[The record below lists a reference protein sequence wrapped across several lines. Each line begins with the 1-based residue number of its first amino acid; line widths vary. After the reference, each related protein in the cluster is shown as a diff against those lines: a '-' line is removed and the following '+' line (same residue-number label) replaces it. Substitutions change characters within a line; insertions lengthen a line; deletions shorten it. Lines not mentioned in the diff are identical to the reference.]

1 MNLFIILVI
10 IVTFFMFLIK
20 FIVSLTGRVSERI
33 LTRYFRS
40 VEALFAQNKLP
51 EEWVKHLE
59 KLAKARQRS
68 LHLPRSEQ
76 AKAFLLKKI
85 TELRKFFKTCRFVE
99 SEDARGMLIY
109 QIDNLKERWQSSDAS
124 EILSFYNID
133 IDFDYEP
140 GEQNQTIHRD
150 SQ

>member
-33 LTRYFRS
+33 LTQYFRS
-40 VEALFAQNKLP
+40 IEALFAQNKLP
-51 EEWVKHLE
+51 EDWVKHLE

-68 LHLPRSEQ
+68 GHLPRSEQ
-76 AKAFLLKKI
+76 AKAFLLQKI
-85 TELRKFFKTCRFVE
+85 MELRKFFKTCRFVE
-99 SEDARGMLIY
+99 SEEARSMLLY

-124 EILSFYNID
+124 EIIALYNID
-133 IDFDYEP
+133 IDLNSKL
-140 GEQNQTIHRD
+140 GEQNLTTHQD

>member
-51 EEWVKHLE
+51 EDWVKHLE
-59 KLAKARQRS
+59 KLAKARQKSVQRPKS
-68 LHLPRSEQ
+68 VQ
-76 AKAFLLKKI
+76 AKAFLLKEI
-85 TELRKFFKTCRFVE
+85 TELRQFFKTCRFVE
-99 SEDARGMLIY
+99 SEEARAMLLN
-109 QIDNLKERWQSSDAS
+109 QIDNLTERWQSSNAFEIIAS
-124 EILSFYNID
+124 YNID
-133 IDFDYEP
+133 INFTNEVGKKYSTKH
-140 GEQNQTIHRD
+140 QD